1 MTEVFYDDFYDNFY
15 DDFYGYTVTSSSG
28 CDLTEVLTAL
38 SGISALIENLPTNSE
53 FEARTL
59 PSGEY
64 GGVDYNGQY
73 VISDSNIYYKYNRI
87 LNNNPSNYAINCSG
101 GNSHGLVG
109 LIFSSGNAVRLGDG
123 HHSLMGGSIN
133 CPSGTAFHS
142 TGSSHYFAAKLN
154 EIYCNYLV
162 DADLSLSTLEAELT
176 IGKAKCLTSLIRSSS
191 SALEVNIRDSTIYV
205 DGNLIEDN
213 QLAITSILRFF
224 NCHITADIACTQ
236 GILEF
241 YNCSIDGSIN
251 FSGGGI
257 YLDPL
262 TSIGQAT
269 IIGSPTYLNNQIST
283 LPTTSYLSN
292 SGVNVSSLSSGAV
305 EDIFSTYVVSE
316 SYASDGVAGTP
327 AQLLYLMQQAFTEFT
342 IVGTT
347 ITVKR
352 LDGSTNAATFTMDS
366 ATTPTS
372 RTRST

>member
-87 LNNNPSNYAINCSG
+87 LNNNSSSYAINCSG
-101 GNSHGLVG
+101 GNSHGMVG
-109 LIFSSGNAVRLGDG
+109 LIFSSGNAIRLGGG

-142 TGSSHYFAAKLN
+142 TGSEHYFAAKLN
-154 EIYCNYLV
+154 EVYCNYLV
-162 DADLSLSTLEAELT
+162 DADPSLNTLEAELT
-176 IGKAKCLTSLIRSSS
+176 IGKAKCLTSLIRSNS
-191 SALEVNIRDSTIYV
+191 SALEVNIRDSTIHV

-241 YNCSIDGSIN
+241 YNCSIDGSID
-251 FSGGGI
+251 FSGGSI

-262 TSIGQAT
+262 TNIGQAT
-269 IIGSPTYLNNQIST
+269 VIGSPNYLNNQIST

-292 SGVNVSSLSSGAV
+292 SGVNVSSVSSGAV
-305 EDIFSTYVVSE
+305 EDIFSTYVIGE
-316 SYASDGVAGTP
+316 SYSSDGAAGTP

-352 LDGSTNAATFTMDS
+352 LDGSTNAATFTMND